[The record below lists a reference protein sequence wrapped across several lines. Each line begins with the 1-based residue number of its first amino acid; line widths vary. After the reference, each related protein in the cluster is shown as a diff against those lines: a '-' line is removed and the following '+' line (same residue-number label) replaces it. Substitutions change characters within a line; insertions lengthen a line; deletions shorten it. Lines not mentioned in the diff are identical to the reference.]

1 MPKMTTASNTKT
13 AEQPLQEIVVR
24 VMTIAEM
31 LTQPSDSESTEPE
44 NDDAQKHDAPAETHQ
59 KTRE

>member
-1 MPKMTTASNTKT
+1 MPKMTTASNIKN

-24 VMTIAEM
+24 MMTIAEL
-31 LTQPSDSESTEPE
+31 LTQPSDSDSAEPE
-44 NDDAQKHDAPAETHQ
+44 NDDVQNHEAPAGTHQ

>member
-31 LTQPSDSESTEPE
+31 LSQPSESESAEPKNE
-44 NDDAQKHDAPAETHQ
+44 DAQKHDAPAGTQQ

>member
-31 LTQPSDSESTEPE
+31 LSQPSESESAEPKNE
-44 NDDAQKHDAPAETHQ
+44 DA
-59 KTRE
+59 